1 MFGNRMSKVLAL
13 AIASPTNAPSVRIFF
28 CRSSGWK
35 GALLYAQRPEH
46 CHEETVAVLYR
57 LALDHRRE
65 LLPVFHPTRHGC
77 GVRELVRVRLQKA
90 YGGRIVALGPWI
102 DAYAPR

>member
-35 GALLYAQRPEH
+35 GLPFSMPSGLSIAMKKRSRSSAIETAIFCFADYAILLGTPPFVSCRN
-46 CHEETVAVLYR
+46 
-57 LALDHRRE
+57 
-65 LLPVFHPTRHGC
+65 
-77 GVRELVRVRLQKA
+77 
-90 YGGRIVALGPWI
+90 
-102 DAYAPR
+102 